1 MNKEALDREEAK
13 VVATKKEAEAVVDSV
28 FGAITEA
35 LKEGDRVNLA
45 GFGTFT
51 VIDKPSRKGRHPK
64 TGEEIDIAAKKVPK
78 FSPGKGL
85 KDAVK

>member
-1 MNKEALDREEAK
+1 MNKEDLVSEVAK
-13 VVATKKEAEAVVDSV
+13 VGATKKEAEAVVDSV
-28 FGAITEA
+28 FGAITKA

-51 VIDKPSRKGRHPK
+51 VVDKPSRKGRNPK

-78 FSPGKGL
+78 FSPGKAL
-85 KDAVK
+85 KDVVK

>member
-1 MNKEALDREEAK
+1 MNKEDLVSQVAK
-13 VVATKKEAEAVVDSV
+13 FVATKKEAEAVVDSV
-28 FGAITEA
+28 FGAITKA

-51 VIDKPSRKGRHPK
+51 VVDKPSRKGRHPK

-78 FSPGKGL
+78 FNPGKAL
-85 KDAVK
+85 KDVVK

>member
-1 MNKEALDREEAK
+1 MNKEDLVREVAK

-28 FGAITEA
+28 FGAITKA

-51 VIDKPSRKGRHPK
+51 VVDKPSRKGRNPK

-78 FSPGKGL
+78 FIPGKGL
-85 KDAVK
+85 KDVVK

>member
-1 MNKEALDREEAK
+1 MNKEDLISEVAK

-28 FGAITEA
+28 FGAITKA

-51 VIDKPSRKGRHPK
+51 VVDKSPRKGRNPK
-64 TGEEIDIAAKKVPK
+64 TGEEIDIAGKKVPK
-78 FSPGKGL
+78 FNPGKAL
-85 KDAVK
+85 KDVVK

>member
-1 MNKEALDREEAK
+1 MNKEDLVSEVAK

>member
-1 MNKEALDREEAK
+1 MNKEDLVREVAK

-28 FGAITEA
+28 FGAITKA

-45 GFGTFT
+45 GFGIFT
-51 VIDKPSRKGRHPK
+51 VVDKPSRKGRNPK

-85 KDAVK
+85 KDVLK

>member
-1 MNKEALDREEAK
+1 M
-13 VVATKKEAEAVVDSV
+13 
-28 FGAITEA
+28 
-35 LKEGDRVNLA
+35 KEGDRVNLA

-51 VIDKPSRKGRHPK
+51 VLDKPSRKGRHPK

-85 KDAVK
+85 KDVVK

>member
-1 MNKEALDREEAK
+1 MNKEELVREVAK

-28 FGAITEA
+28 FGAITKA

-51 VIDKPSRKGRHPK
+51 VVDKPPRKGRHPK
-64 TGEEIDIAAKKVPK
+64 TGEEINIAGKKVPK
-78 FSPGKGL
+78 FNPGKAL